1 MFIRGVDDCS
11 MHAIATVATKALK
24 SNRINRRI
32 RGCSLDMPIHVRRT
46 TVGKQLPLA
55 PTGLPTT

>member
-1 MFIRGVDDCS
+1 